1 MLVIDTTGQFYSQF
15 VVFFQ
20 IFEVIQLLYTIGLS
34 LNGVIRKREGARLY
48 LLGFIVTFLSYVHD
62 NLVFNNV
69 IWSNMGETMDI
80 GIIITMFLQTLVQSK
95 RFTDAYDENKVL
107 LEKLKVM
114 DKLKDEFLAN
124 TSHELDG
131 NPRKLHIQGQLSGSG

>member
-1 MLVIDTTGQFYSQF
+1 MRIPFPFLLMLVIDTTGQFYSQF

-34 LNGVIRKREGARLY
+34 LNG
-48 LLGFIVTFLSYVHD
+48 FIVTFLSYVHD

-80 GIIITMFLQTLVQSK
+80 GIIIMMFLQTLVQSK

>member
-34 LNGVIRKREGARLY
+34 LNG
-48 LLGFIVTFLSYVHD
+48 FIVTFLSYVHD

-80 GIIITMFLQTLVQSK
+80 GIIIMMFLQTLVQSK